1 MVIENS
7 FNTQEDITQI
17 HISSIHRNGKGI
29 IQSAIGLFL
38 SFPIQLSG
46 LKLKFPIL
54 VPSFATQQTGVY
66 YDEIYRTA
74 P

>member
-17 HISSIHRNGKGI
+17 HRNGKGI
-29 IQSAIGLFL
+29 IQLAIGLFL

-54 VPSFATQQTGVY
+54 VPSFATQQAGVC
-66 YDEIYRTA
+66 YDEVYQIA